1 MSRTLALL
9 CFLLVFTTAAQS
21 GDNKIYKWTDD
32 KGEVH
37 YTQQP
42 PQNRESVTVRP
53 APPPPGNPEAERSEL
68 QQQME
73 NLDQRQQE
81 AAKRSAE
88 AEQQASNQKIRE
100 KNCATARRNLAEL
113 QQGGIKRYRLPNGE
127 VLRLNEEDRQ
137 KRIAEANKQIEENCK
152 P

>member
-21 GDNKIYKWTDD
+21 GDDKIYKWTDNN
-32 KGEVH
+32 GEVH

-42 PQNRESVTVRP
+42 PRGREAVTVRP

-68 QQQME
+68 EQQME

-127 VLRLNEEDRQ
+127 VLRLNEEERQ

>member
-1 MSRTLALL
+1 MSRRLALL
-9 CFLLVFTTAAQS
+9 CFLLAFTSAAQC

-32 KGEVH
+32 SGEVH

-42 PQNRESVTVRP
+42 PQDRDAVTVRRP
-53 APPPPGNPEAERSEL
+53 PPPPGNPEAERSEL